1 MLYFKGIEDA
11 LNMEIATVSPD
22 ISSQTI
28 AEKAVRGKRADS
40 NDQAFERARELGAQQ
55 QLVASAR
62 VSLSAQGEAQSAV
75 AEVQRTGRGL
85 TGVARTG
92 SVVEIRNAAAD
103 LVEAYNKA
111 DSALGKA
118 APTQEAPPG
127 EGVREA
133 VAAANPT
140 ELQKIGIARNDTG
153 KLSLDSPALET
164 ALITNV
170 GETRSI
176 VARLGETLQTAASR
190 QLPAD
195 SPPPSRQNPADGEVR
210 RQETQR
216 APEPEQAAISRRNED
231 QESRRITN
239 PVTGGVASYQ
249 KIFGI

>member
-22 ISSQTI
+22 ISSQAI
-28 AEKAVRGKRADS
+28 AERAVRGKRADS

-85 TGVARTG
+85 AGVARTG

-103 LVEAYNKA
+103 LVDAYNKA

-118 APTQEAPPG
+118 APPLEANPEKGPLQEA
-127 EGVREA
+127 
-133 VAAANPT
+133 AASLT
-140 ELQKIGIARNDTG
+140 ELQKIGVSRNDTG
-153 KLSLDSPALET
+153 KLSLDSAALES
-164 ALITNV
+164 ALTTNP

-176 VARLGETLQTAASR
+176 VTRLGETLQTAASR

-195 SPPPSRQNPADGEVR
+195 SPPPSRQNSTAGEYR
-210 RQETQR
+210 RQEMQR
-216 APEPEQAAISRRNED
+216 SPEPEQAAISRRNDE

>member
-28 AEKAVRGKRADS
+28 AERSVRGKRADS
-40 NDQAFERARELGAQQ
+40 NDQAFERAKELGAQQ

-85 TGVARTG
+85 AGVARTG

-118 APTQEAPPG
+118 APTQEAPAG
-127 EGVREA
+127 EELRKA
-133 VAAANPT
+133 AAAANPT

-153 KLSLDSPALET
+153 KLSLDAAALET
-164 ALITNV
+164 ALTTNV

-176 VARLGETLQTAASR
+176 VARLGESLQTAASR
-190 QLPAD
+190 QLRAGD
-195 SPPPSRQNPADGEVR
+195 SPPSRQNSADGEAR
-210 RQETQR
+210 RQEMQR
-216 APEPEQAAISRRNED
+216 APEPEQAAISRRNEE